1 MPSPNL
7 SSDATTPLRFSDPS
21 QTSDTYK
28 PLASGYCAYQNVDA
42 APCDPCRPQDF
53 HRTSIAGYDETYG
66 NDPAITYLF
75 SNDNIDRLSS
85 GITAALRGTDP
96 EGRDIVVA
104 RDRILSVLS
113 SVFWD
118 STRERVGDIY
128 TRYVIPDCYPRNDLQ
143 SFNLQAMN
151 IIVSAV
157 KDEYDTIANNKRLTV
172 WNTLLGDFNTNGL
185 RAHPPLKIRKKFPQ
199 RMMFNMN
206 Y

>member
-1 MPSPNL
+1 MNGNPSD
-7 SSDATTPLRFSDPS
+7 SSTRSPYWDPAQS
-21 QTSDTYK
+21 AYAPITD
-28 PLASGYCAYQNVDA
+28 GYCSYQDTSREEC
-42 APCDPCRPQDF
+42 PCPPKDF
-53 HRTSIAGYDETYG
+53 HEQGIAGYSYTYG
-66 NDPAITYLF
+66 DDPRIRYLF
-75 SNDNIDRLSS
+75 SQENLDILS
-85 GITAALRGTDP
+85 GYITKALRGLDP

-118 STRERVGDIY
+118 GTRERVGDIY

-143 SFNLQAMN
+143 TMNFQTMN
-151 IIVSAV
+151 IIVSAI

-172 WNTLLGDFNTNGL
+172 WNTLLGDFNVNGL
-185 RAHPPLKIRKKFPQ
+185 RSHPPLKIRKKFPQ